1 MSLEY
6 AEQRIKEALKLSGG
20 SQVKARQQIIA
31 WTFEDAKL
39 LHALAKPHLSG
50 IVAYNIERVASGRAE
65 AAKQAKAEPDKKAQ
79 PKKSKTNGKDQE
91 EPFGLEILKAV
102 AGSSEIFGLE
112 DPGAPTQRTG
122 VSQSHVDAIRAMTA
136 KTKKSD

>member
-20 SQVKARQQIIA
+20 NQSKARQQIIA

-50 IVAYNIERVASGRAE
+50 IVAYNIERVASGRA
-65 AAKQAKAEPDKKAQ
+65 AKA
-79 PKKSKTNGKDQE
+79 KTAKTAPAKPVNGAANE
-91 EPFGLEILKAV
+91 EQFGLEILKAV
-102 AGSSEIFGLE
+102 AGSPEVFGLE
-112 DPGAPTQRTG
+112 
-122 VSQSHVDAIRAMTA
+122 VSKRGDRHQLLNILYIVF
-136 KTKKSD
+136 